1 MRLYSIS
8 DAVKAYFDT
17 EAEAERFCDMLSDAE
32 DSVDAVSLLGPTKV
46 PEGPNSGQ
54 WLVYICPL
62 A

>member
-1 MRLYSIS
+1 MRLFSIS
-8 DAVKAYFDT
+8 QAVKAYFDT
-17 EAEAERFCDMLSDAE
+17 EQDANKFCDLLADAE
-32 DSVDAVSLLGPTKV
+32 DSVDGVSLLGPTKV

>member
-17 EAEAERFCDMLSDAE
+17 EAEAERFCDLLADAE
-32 DSVDAVSLLGPTKV
+32 DSVDGVSLLGPTKV
-46 PEGPNSGQ
+46 PEGPHAHR
-54 WLVYICPL
+54 WLVYVCPL